1 MKLKIFINFCILVSF
16 VCAHQLIAQNKTED
30 LRSILQQKIDSLRSA
45 ADIPAMAFSCILPT
59 GEHITVAAGMQPEQ
73 RMLAGSTGKT
83 FFAAI
88 ALQLVANGKLA
99 LDDKAIK
106 YLGENPWYDSVQN
119 ATTITI
125 RMLMNH
131 TTGIDEYYPIGD
143 FMKRLRND
151 PEKNWTP
158 VECIRY
164 TFNRPAL
171 FEAGTD
177 WGYAD
182 TNYLI
187 LGLIIEK
194 ITGEKAYAI
203 IQDKLLTPYS
213 LTQTEPSI
221 KRTLKNQVVGVT
233 GPNNPFGISGNVIV
247 DNKMIINPQMEWAGG
262 GFISNTIDLARWG
275 KLYYASAFLSESL
288 RNEMRNGVAAKTGRE
303 HQYGL
308 GVQIR
313 PSNLGISYGHGGWF
327 PGYLTE
333 MDYFPDKQ
341 IAVAIQLATDDFQKL
356 KRPPRFF
363 EMFLANEVVKNR

>member
-1 MKLKIFINFCILVSF
+1 
-16 VCAHQLIAQNKTED
+16 
-30 LRSILQQKIDSLRSA
+30 
-45 ADIPAMAFSCILPT
+45 
-59 GEHITVAAGMQPEQ
+59 
-73 RMLAGSTGKT
+73 
-83 FFAAI
+83 
-88 ALQLVANGKLA
+88 
-99 LDDKAIK
+99 
-106 YLGENPWYDSVQN
+106 
-119 ATTITI
+119 
-125 RMLMNH
+125 MNH